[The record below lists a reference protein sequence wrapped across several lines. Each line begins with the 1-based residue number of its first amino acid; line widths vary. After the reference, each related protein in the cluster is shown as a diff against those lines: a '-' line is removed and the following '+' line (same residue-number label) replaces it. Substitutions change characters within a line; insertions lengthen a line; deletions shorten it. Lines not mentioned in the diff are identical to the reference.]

1 MLATSTTTTIQ
12 PSPRSSFS
20 LFNTHIEFRSMFIA
34 TLFLFLFLC
43 LGQYSHFA
51 KITLFFFL
59 FRFRLSTPLCPL
71 RLTSPD
77 VMLDLLL
84 YCHSILMSA
93 LYVLTHRVHLFLAYL
108 TNPSETSFRSYLT
121 EQSVRH
127 HLSRLD
133 DPADPDHED
142 SEGSKTNYHRSS
154 SPQSPS
160 SFGSLESGSSAFHFS
175 NRAAIALRTPR
186 HTFHSFG
193 LFTIAAVVPN
203 LKTHLTPRQSSS
215 VVPSARDTTE
225 TSDHDFFPFKEVWFV
240 GAFGRWWRGGVVDSA
255 WPPRPSSHSKGDE
268 EGWSSGILNIKSL
281 DQFEDFNGEPNDRI
295 DSIGLFF
302 SLTMVPLFH
311 PSTRFYTQASPSQ
324 PLPTTL
330 AHPSDRHPPD
340 YALVID
346 QRLVVTA
353 ALHRPHSQNRPSYL
367 STHPST
373 ASP

>member
-1 MLATSTTTTIQ
+1 
-12 PSPRSSFS
+12 
-20 LFNTHIEFRSMFIA
+20 MFIA

-77 VMLDLLL
+77 VMLDPLL

-160 SFGSLESGSSAFHFS
+160 GFGSLESGSSAFHFS

-215 VVPSARDTTE
+215 VVPSARNTTE

-255 WPPRPSSHSKGDE
+255 WPPRPSPHSKGDE

-295 DSIGLFF
+295 DSVGRFF
-302 SLTMVPLFH
+302 SLTMIPLFL
-311 PSTRFYTQASPSQ
+311 PSTRFYKQASPFQ

-373 ASP
+373 VSP